1 MLTHSE
7 IFCFSSPP
15 SDRHQCRGTIS
26 EVDDSASRGIGAT
39 VVLRNAA
46 SRAFSPRSHSWV
58 GAEKE
63 VSVQHL
69 SHACSWP
76 LPQLSEK
83 MLMQALSVFSER
95 RHALFKPASVW
106 RGGGSSLPHHP
117 FHCSHPYSSSGP
129 SVCSSGQDWRL
140 TRPIAGLLSMTRHV
154 TTTPN
159 AGPPKIEFFLTTPPL
174 LTQHYKIWQSAQ
186 QLFLEKSNKG
196 EACERAEGA
205 PPEQGRRMTFSAG
218 RRAA

>member
-7 IFCFSSPP
+7 ICCFSSPL

-26 EVDDSASRGIGAT
+26 EVDLNVSRGIGAN

-46 SRAFSPRSHSWV
+46 SRDFSLRSYSWV

-63 VSVQHL
+63 VSAQHL

-76 LPQLSEK
+76 QPQLSEK

-106 RGGGSSLPHHP
+106 RGGGGVFPAASPFSLLSSIFIEWP
-117 FHCSHPYSSSGP
+117 
-129 SVCSSGQDWRL
+129 VRL
-140 TRPIAGLLSMTRHV
+140 QQRAGL
-154 TTTPN
+154 TPCSAN
-159 AGPPKIEFFLTTPPL
+159 NWPPLHSTSCPHPSTPVPKKIEFFFTTPPL
-174 LTQHYKIWQSAQ
+174 LTQHYKTWQSIQ
-186 QLFLEKSNKG
+186 RLF
-196 EACERAEGA
+196 
-205 PPEQGRRMTFSAG
+205 
-218 RRAA
+218 